1 LIEPLPGGLMSV
13 FRRVKDIFVKIKNKG
28 GKKADRK
35 PSEASRKKDEE
46 AVKERLK
53 SLGYM

>member
-1 LIEPLPGGLMSV
+1 MSV
-13 FRRVKDIFVKIKNKG
+13 FVWVKKFFRKKKDKG
-28 GKKADRK
+28 VRTADGE
-35 PSEASRKKDEE
+35 SSAASRKKDEE